1 MPAVTDEEI
10 VYVTDPQS
18 GIKIPE
24 KLAAMSAPVESFQAN
39 PWNPN
44 KMDAFM
50 REKLISSIQRDGFF
64 QPLLVRPLV
73 VDHIPVPG
81 KWEIIDGEHRWKVGK
96 DDLGMGALPY
106 INLGQIGDAAA
117 KAITIRANMLRGE
130 FDAVALAEV
139 VGQITADL
147 GRDEALASLSLT
159 TERFDS
165 MLDLDA
171 ATRQLGE
178 SMLDSALAGATGT
191 VGGGASAGDRGTGDF
206 RSFDPDSAK
215 LQHTCPKCNYQ
226 FNDK

>member
-117 KAITIRANMLRGE
+117 ARPVHADRMYLIDIGHG
-130 FDAVALAEV
+130 AVALGE
-139 VGQITADL
+139 IADL
-147 GRDEALASLSLT
+147 G
-159 TERFDS
+159 ERRHVAVIE
-165 MLDLDA
+165 LERL
-171 ATRQLGE
+171 
-178 SMLDSALAGATGT
+178 SALRAGDDHRRRVDRWVRSRGR
-191 VGGGASAGDRGTGDF
+191 ASARRRGRGRSGRRCRSVATATIVRRCDPRTG
-206 RSFDPDSAK
+206 
-215 LQHTCPKCNYQ
+215 
-226 FNDK
+226 